1 VVTLP
6 NVPNLLTAARIVL
19 APMFLWLYLA
29 GDTDGALLTFAAA
42 ALTDVLD
49 GLAARLLHQETRLG
63 ALLDAAAD
71 KLLLACALI
80 GLAVR
85 GELPWWLAAVV
96 VIRDL
101 LLSAGT
107 ALLAATRHPVTI
119 HPTRVGKYATASLV
133 VTVVVALALAWR
145 GPGARSPW
153 LDALGLLAAVLVVAS
168 AVQYALAF
176 RALWRL
182 GGGAAERPG
191 R

>member
-1 VVTLP
+1 LTLP

-80 GLAVR
+80 GLAAR

-96 VIRDL
+96 VVRDV

-107 ALLAATRHPVTI
+107 ALLAATHHPVTI
-119 HPTRVGKYATASLV
+119 RPTRVGKYATASLV